1 MNYTSSAHEVLS
13 TLADVAHR
21 NREGRT
27 QLAQVL
33 DRVRETL
40 HAERAEKAQA
50 LAEVDRLT
58 ALAAVLQEQNQQL
71 ESQNKMLTREVH
83 TLAAAIQV
91 ANQEINDSDAMLT
104 EAMMAVRQEIEVSY
118 PSAPRAAEP
127 VRRPVD
133 PAEESMA
140 ALERMLSES
149 GQGNARGAA

>member
-40 HAERAEKAQA
+40 HAERSEKAQA
-50 LAEVDRLT
+50 LSEVERLT
-58 ALAAVLQEQNQQL
+58 ALVATLGEQNQHL
-71 ESQNKMLTREVH
+71 ETQNKMLAREVH

-104 EAMMAVRQEIEVSY
+104 EAMAAVRQEIEVSY
-118 PSAPRAAEP
+118 PQAPRPSEAP
-127 VRRPVD
+127 RRPVD
-133 PAEESMA
+133 PAAESMA
-140 ALERMLSES
+140 ALERVLAET
-149 GQGNARGAA
+149 GVRTAA